1 MSNESTASK
10 SILGRWNAIPLY
22 LRILI
27 SMGIGL
33 VVGLLMGE
41 RAIIFEIPS
50 QVILKLLAAL
60 APPLILIAVTHVLMT
75 TEISSNK
82 AVRLAGLLI
91 LNTTVAILIGLSVA
105 NLMQPGARSEE
116 EQSAQVTLE
125 EDHAQK
131 SPLELLISNIPKSL
145 LGPLGDKQNVIGI
158 IIIAVAF
165 GTALRSY
172 RDRPIVN
179 IVDLVEIAYEVLLK
193 VLHWII
199 QLVPIGVFAVVATTV
214 GVKGLGE
221 LLKMGN
227 FVVAVLVAL
236 ALQAVWYLLRI
247 QFFSWVKPFDAI
259 RGVRDAMIMAFS
271 TDSSTATM
279 PVTYAN
285 LKENVGVSEESASL
299 GALVGANF
307 NNDGTAL
314 YEAMAAL
321 FIAQLIG
328 NDLSIAQQAT
338 VVLTSIIASVGASG
352 IPEAGLVTMALVF
365 SAVGLPI
372 SYIPL
377 LLTVDWFLDRCR
389 TTINVLGDVNVACLL
404 DGRTKPPADHT
415 GIDSSNGDEDSD
427 SLSDSQSANQIPIAP
442 DSNPQSEQ

>member
-1 MSNESTASK
+1 MTNESPASK
-10 SILGRWNAIPLY
+10 SLLGRWNAIPLY

-50 QVILKLLAAL
+50 QVILKLLSAL

-82 AVRLAGLLI
+82 ALRLASLLI
-91 LNTTVAILIGLSVA
+91 LNTTVAIFIGLSVA
-105 NLMQPGARSEE
+105 NFMQPGAQSGE
-116 EQSAQVTLE
+116 EQSSEVSLE
-125 EDHAQK
+125 EEDAHK
-131 SPLELLISNIPKSL
+131 SPIELLVSNIPKSL

-172 RDRPIVN
+172 RDRPITN

-236 ALQAVWYLLRI
+236 ALQAVWYLIRI

-328 NDLSIAQQAT
+328 SDLSIAQQAT

-404 DGRTKPPADHT
+404 DGRTRPTTKELETVPLSSDETT
-415 GIDSSNGDEDSD
+415 GAEDA
-427 SLSDSQSANQIPIAP
+427 SANPSAS
-442 DSNPQSEQ
+442 D